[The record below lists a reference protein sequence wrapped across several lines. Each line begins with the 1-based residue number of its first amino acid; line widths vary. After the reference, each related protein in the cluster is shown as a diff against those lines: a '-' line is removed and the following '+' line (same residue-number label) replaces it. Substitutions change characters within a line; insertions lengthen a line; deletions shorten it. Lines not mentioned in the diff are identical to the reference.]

1 MNSNIYIDYI
11 KYRILLRGASRV
23 GKTSIINQYIDNT
36 FTSQYTRTQKTD
48 FKSKYMQYKDYNIIL
63 QLWDCKEEVFSYVYR
78 DFLSQ
83 VQAVALI
90 FDITNRDTFD
100 ELEEKIK
107 DIKTHTKEN
116 IIIYVIGNKSD
127 LNGIRIIT
135 RKEAEK
141 FCLSMGCPYF
151 ECSAMNGK
159 NINEIMHRILRDII
173 SINLYMHYD
182 IEDTEEE
189 NKEKLQIEFMKEKSC
204 IIY

>member
-1 MNSNIYIDYI
+1 MA
-11 KYRILLRGASRV
+11 KGPA
-23 GKTSIINQYIDNT
+23 
-36 FTSQYTRTQKTD
+36 
-48 FKSKYMQYKDYNIIL
+48 M
-63 QLWDCKEEVFSYVYR
+63 
-78 DFLSQ
+78 
-83 VQAVALI
+83 
-90 FDITNRDTFD
+90 
-100 ELEEKIK
+100 
-107 DIKTHTKEN
+107 
-116 IIIYVIGNKSD
+116 
-127 LNGIRIIT
+127 T

-173 SINLYMHYD
+173 SINLYMYYD